1 MKKILF
7 SIISCAILISCNKE
21 ENNKN
26 QVSNPSKE
34 FKTAYVDVVELMKEN
49 LESKDINTKHENLI
63 KVKGTDFEKKV
74 AQFKAEVQGLEANAK
89 SNGMEWAQRKS
100 QELQRR
106 EQELAQLEQKIMSE
120 ARAAHAVESDSLTS
134 RIKKYIKEYGKKN
147 NYSYI
152 YGTGEANSVL
162 YAEENFD
169 ITNELI
175 DLLNEQYKPG
185 SSKER
190 KEKLEKDKATKTEN
204 K

>member
-1 MKKILF
+1 MKKVLLCIISSVF
-7 SIISCAILISCNKE
+7 IISCNQEKKD
-21 ENNKN
+21 KN
-26 QVSNPSKE
+26 QVSTPSKE

-49 LESKDINTKHENLI
+49 LESKDINSKHENLI
-63 KVKGTDFEKKV
+63 KAKGTDFEKKV
-74 AQFKAEVQGLEANAK
+74 AQFKTEVQGLEANAK

-120 ARAAHAVESDSLTS
+120 ARQAHAIESDSLTS
-134 RIKKYIKEYGKKN
+134 RIKKYIKNYGKKN

-162 YAEENFD
+162 YAEENFN
-169 ITNELI
+169 ITNEMI

-190 KEKLEKDKATKTEN
+190 KEKKVEKEAQK
-204 K
+204 

>member
-1 MKKILF
+1 MKKLLLCIISSVF
-7 SIISCAILISCNKE
+7 IISCNQEKAD
-21 ENNKN
+21 KN
-26 QVSNPSKE
+26 QVSTPNKE
-34 FKTAYVDVVELMKEN
+34 FKTAYVDVIELMKEN

-63 KVKGTDFEKKV
+63 KAKGTDFEKKV

-89 SNGMEWAQRKS
+89 ANGMEWAQRKS

-106 EQELAQLEQKIMSE
+106 EQELAQLEQRIMSE
-120 ARAAHAVESDSLTS
+120 ARQAHAVESDSLTS

-162 YAEENFD
+162 YAEDSFN
-169 ITNELI
+169 ITKEMI

-185 SSKER
+185 SSKAK
-190 KEKLEKDKATKTEN
+190 KEEKVEKK
-204 K
+204 

>member
-1 MKKILF
+1 MKKVLLCIISSVF
-7 SIISCAILISCNKE
+7 IISCNQEK
-21 ENNKN
+21 NDKN
-26 QVSNPSKE
+26 QVSTPNKE
-34 FKTAYVDVVELMKEN
+34 FKTAYIDVVELMKEN
-49 LESKDINTKHENLI
+49 LESKDINSKHENLI
-63 KVKGTDFEKKV
+63 KSKGADFEKKV
-74 AQFKAEVQGLEANAK
+74 AQFKAEVQALEANAK

-106 EQELAQLEQKIMSE
+106 EQELAQLEQRIMSE
-120 ARAAHAVESDSLTS
+120 ARQAHAVESDSLTS

-162 YAEENFD
+162 YAEESFD
-169 ITNELI
+169 ITNEMI

-185 SSKER
+185 SSKDR
-190 KEKLEKDKATKTEN
+190 KEKKEEKQEEKTN

>member
-1 MKKILF
+1 MKKVLLCIISSVF
-7 SIISCAILISCNKE
+7 IISCNENKD
-21 ENNKN
+21 NKN
-26 QVSNPSKE
+26 QVSTPNKE
-34 FKTAYVDVVELMKEN
+34 FKTAYIDVVEMMKEN

-63 KVKGTDFEKKV
+63 KAKGTDFEKKV

-106 EQELAQLEQKIMSE
+106 EQELAQLEQRIMSE
-120 ARAAHAVESDSLTS
+120 ARQAHAVESDSLTS

-162 YAEENFD
+162 YAEESFD
-169 ITNELI
+169 ITNEMI

-190 KEKLEKDKATKTEN
+190 KEKKEEKVEKK
-204 K
+204 

>member
-1 MKKILF
+1 MKKVLF
-7 SIISCAILISCNKE
+7 SILVGALLVSCNKE
-21 ENNKN
+21 ESKN
-26 QVSNPSKE
+26 QVYTPAKE
-34 FKTAYVDVVELMKEN
+34 FKTAYIDVVELMKEN

-63 KVKGTDFEKKV
+63 KAKGADFENKV
-74 AQFKAEVQGLEANAK
+74 RQFKAEAQGFEANAK
-89 SNGMEWAQRKS
+89 SNGMEWAQRKG

-106 EQELAQLEQKIMSE
+106 EQELAQLEQRIMSE

-134 RIKKYIKEYGKKN
+134 KVKKYIKEYGKKN

-162 YAEENFD
+162 YAEESYD
-169 ITNELI
+169 ITNEMI

-190 KEKLEKDKATKTEN
+190 KEKLEKEN
-204 K
+204 KEKAEKK